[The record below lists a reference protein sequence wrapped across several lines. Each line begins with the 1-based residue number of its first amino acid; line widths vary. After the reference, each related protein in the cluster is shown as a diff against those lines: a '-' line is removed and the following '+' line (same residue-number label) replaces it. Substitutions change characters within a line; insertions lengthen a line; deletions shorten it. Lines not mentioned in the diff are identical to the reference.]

1 MDRLVYLFELDSVR
15 NSKKEV
21 EIGQKVMYE
30 EIVLNGNSVVLS
42 FNQLADSEAFLYAIK
57 SEESYKYIL
66 QLFQME
72 VLRFSPFGSTRTPS
86 KYIQDS
92 IDKAISKGNDSFI
105 FSALP
110 VTCDNVELLQK
121 IKRALQYSDLSGLQ
135 DQVDQCTDMQKR
147 EQLEYIIRYIRLIL
161 QLSTQ
166 ELKQN
171 PRKDGERIQ
180 FVQCYE
186 RVIHMLQKG
195 MKFEYRVDSNSFDR
209 VNALLPD
216 TLAMLSEVQN
226 KIKIASEKSGQEKQN
241 NRTNWIQLLNEVRGP
256 EAYLAEAIVDLCYNY
271 TVESSI
277 EGVCRHYIFL
287 EDTSFERDFSIRL
300 QRYWKQYLSMEHSF
314 GDKDK
319 EQIMDYH
326 LEEEID
332 WKQAVRVIRRSQ
344 EYRQKRKP
352 SNGLRNG
359 NYETNLEKEERE
371 WKRTI
376 WKSFWRSSQI
386 AVAYLI
392 AFVAFDLLLGM
403 LSGSFEH
410 TGAQLHMPVMLMQIL
425 ETVLF
430 GILASYVSLKF
441 GIPDILESIQNI
453 FICFVDGV
461 SVRKKRERKAYQN
474 VYCSRE

>member
-15 NSKKEV
+15 NSEKEV
-21 EIGQKVMYE
+21 EIGQKAMYE
-30 EIVLNGNSVVLS
+30 EIVLKGNKVVLS

-57 SEESYKYIL
+57 SEISYEQIV

-92 IDKAISKGNDSFI
+92 IDKAISEGNDSFI

-110 VTCDNVELLQK
+110 VTCDNVKLLKK
-121 IKRALQYSDLSGLQ
+121 IQDALKYSDLSGLQ
-135 DQVDQCTDMQKR
+135 DQCEKCVDQKEK

-161 QLSTQ
+161 QLSVQ

-171 PRKDGERIQ
+171 ARKEEERIC

-186 RVIHMLQKG
+186 KVCQILQNGIKQ
-195 MKFEYRVDSNSFDR
+195 EYKEDTSCFLQINE
-209 VNALLPD
+209 LLPN
-216 TLAMLSEVQN
+216 TLSMLSDVQEKL
-226 KIKIASEKSGQEKQN
+226 KIFSEKSGKNEQN
-241 NRTNWIQLLNEVRGP
+241 NRTNWIRLLNKVHSP

-271 TVESSI
+271 TVESSVD
-277 EGVCRHYIFL
+277 GVCRHYDVI
-287 EDTSFERDFSIRL
+287 EDSSFEYDFSIRL
-300 QRYWKQYLSMEHSF
+300 QRYWKQYVDGKHFF
-314 GDKDK
+314 GDKDQDRII
-319 EQIMDYH
+319 EYQM
-326 LEEEID
+326 EEID
-332 WKQAVRVIRRSQ
+332 WKQAVRVIKRSQ
-344 EYRQKRKP
+344 EYRQKK
-352 SNGLRNG
+352 NKDIVLRSG
-359 NYETNLEKEERE
+359 KYETNLDREKRE
-371 WKRTI
+371 WKKTI

-392 AFVAFDLLLGM
+392 AFVAFDLILGM
-403 LSGSFEH
+403 LGGSFEH
-410 TGAQLHMPVMLMQIL
+410 TGVQLHIPVILMQIL
-425 ETVLF
+425 DAILF

-461 SVRKKRERKAYQN
+461 SIRKKRRFESYQN
-474 VYCSRE
+474 MYLIEER